1 MLISFAGFLAVT
13 ALFALL
19 VAHEIIRVSAP
30 SVRGSHRPSIWGK
43 TISGRTELLLWTAC
57 AGLLLPRVIEL
68 LT

>member
-1 MLISFAGFLAVT
+1 MVIGIAGFLAVS

-19 VAHEIIRVSAP
+19 VAHEAIRVSAP

-57 AGLLLPRVIEL
+57 AALLLPRVIEL
-68 LT
+68 LL